1 MMGRT
6 KTKILLI
13 FIATVQFAHSQYGA
27 DGVVAAG
34 AHLGLWAAE
43 KKDLETILDAQDY
56 LISANVL
63 MALEEAKLVDISKK
77 KYRSLSTI
85 DEDMSNALTLA
96 QIVDH
101 GARLYEI
108 QDEIY
113 NIIEPYPEVSA
124 IITPSL
130 IDLVLEQAFLINDIG
145 TATTEGQTNLM
156 NSSERFVF
164 MRTILAKVDAI
175 NGLAIETRSQARTLI
190 SLVEFELGDYQPLVP
205 VDYNQSIQRTVQ
217 QIEEFIEE

>member
-1 MMGRT
+1 MGST
-6 KTKILLI
+6 KAKILI
-13 FIATVQFAHSQYGA
+13 FFIATVQLGHSQYGA

-43 KKDLETILDAQDY
+43 KEDLETILDTQDY

-113 NIIEPYPEVSA
+113 DIIEPYPEVSA

-130 IDLVLEQAFLINDIG
+130 IDLIVEQAFLINDIG
-145 TATTEGQTNLM
+145 TATTEGQANLM

-175 NGLAIETRSQARTLI
+175 NDLAIETRSQARTLI

-205 VDYNQSIQRTVQ
+205 VNYNQSIQRTMQ

>member
-1 MMGRT
+1 M
-6 KTKILLI
+6 LV
-13 FIATVQFAHSQYGA
+13 IATTLCSAQYGA

-43 KKDLETILDAQDY
+43 KNDLETILDTQDY
-56 LISANVL
+56 IMSANVL

-77 KYRSLSTI
+77 KYKSMSTI
-85 DEDMSNALTLA
+85 DEDMQNALTLA
-96 QIVDH
+96 QIINH
-101 GARLYEI
+101 GQRLYQI

-113 NIIEPYPEVSA
+113 EIIAPYPEVSA

-130 IDLVLEQAFLINDIG
+130 IDLILEQAFLINDIG

-164 MRTILAKVDAI
+164 MRTILAKIDNI
-175 NGLAIETRSQARTLI
+175 NNLAIETRTQARTLI
-190 SLVEFELGDYQPLVP
+190 QLTEFELQENLPLYP
-205 VDYNQSIQRTVQ
+205 VNYNQSINRTLQ
-217 QIEEFIEE
+217 QIEEFIQE